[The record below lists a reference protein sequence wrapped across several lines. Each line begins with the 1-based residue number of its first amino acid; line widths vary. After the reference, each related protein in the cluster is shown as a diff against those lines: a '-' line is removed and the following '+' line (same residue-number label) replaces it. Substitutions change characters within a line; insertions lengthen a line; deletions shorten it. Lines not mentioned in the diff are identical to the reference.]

1 MKDNTRNNIIPVCVI
16 IPCYNASLTL
26 EKSVD
31 SIINQTVHPEEVI
44 LINDCSD
51 DQDKTNIA
59 IKSSLK
65 KLKNEK
71 IQTQIIINKSNLGPG
86 ASRNKAWDITHSKY
100 IAFLDSDDT
109 WKSNKLEIQY
119 KIMVKNNI
127 DCSCHKTHY
136 VSNDHKTSFSQL
148 KKMNNISLK
157 KISLT
162 KMFFK
167 NQVQTRT
174 VMLKNFKDF
183 RFNEKLRYSEDL
195 DLWIRIL
202 SNNYNIF
209 YFDYELAVS
218 DELSNKHQGLSSHF
232 LAFQISELIVLFQNG
247 TKSFLTFILLVFIL
261 IFSLIKFV
269 RRITFNKIKALLNG

>member
-1 MKDNTRNNIIPVCVI
+1 MKDNTKNKIIPVCVI
-16 IPCYNASLTL
+16 IPCYNASLKL

-31 SIINQTVHPEEVI
+31 SIINQTVHPEEII

-51 DQDKTNIA
+51 DLGKTNMA
-59 IKSSLK
+59 VQSSFK
-65 KLKNEK
+65 KLKKEK
-71 IQTQIIINKSNLGPG
+71 IQTKIIINKSNLGPG
-86 ASRNKAWDITHSKY
+86 ASRNKGWDITHSKY
-100 IAFLDSDDT
+100 IAFLDSDDS
-109 WKSNKLEIQY
+109 WKPEKLEIQY
-119 KIMVKNNI
+119 KIMTKNNI
-127 DCSCHKTHY
+127 DCSCHKTDY
-136 VSNDHKTSFSQL
+136 VSNNHKISFSRL
-148 KKMNNISLK
+148 KKTNNISLK

-202 SNNYNIF
+202 SNNHNIF
-209 YFDYELAVS
+209 YFDSELAVS
-218 DELSNKHQGLSSHF
+218 TELSYNHEGLSSHF

-247 TKSFLTFILLVFIL
+247 TKSFLIFILLVFIL

-269 RRITFNKIKALLNG
+269 RRIMFNKIKALINV